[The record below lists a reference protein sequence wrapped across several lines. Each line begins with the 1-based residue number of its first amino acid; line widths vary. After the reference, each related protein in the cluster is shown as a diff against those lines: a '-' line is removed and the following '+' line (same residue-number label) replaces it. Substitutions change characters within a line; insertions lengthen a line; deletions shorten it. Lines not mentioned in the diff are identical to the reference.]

1 MTNHSPNSTA
11 TTPAEALRPRG
22 WIVTTIVA
30 GLLLTLALSALD
42 ATIVGTALPTIIGA
56 LHGFEQYSWVVTAYL
71 LTSTTVAPIVGKLSD
86 QFGRKGFLLTG
97 IVLFLLGSALAG
109 TAQTMTQLILFR
121 GLQGLGAG
129 FMQTLAFTLVADLFP
144 PTERGRWQGIFVSVL
159 SLALIVGPAIGGWIT
174 DHASWRWVFYVNLP
188 VGALALL
195 VLIIWLPSTLTARST
210 PYRGWAAVRRIDV
223 AGALTAAT
231 ATVCLLLALTW
242 GGSTY
247 PWGSAQVIG
256 LLCAAGILYL
266 AFIIVERQVSE
277 PLLPPDLF
285 RNQVFV
291 ASGLLALAGGMIVYA
306 MIFYLP
312 LFMQGVL
319 GQTATN
325 SGASLAPLFLPVA
338 ISAVIGGQ
346 VIAKVGR
353 YHFLAVIGALILLV
367 GLFLL
372 VRMDT
377 TTVLLTVTL
386 NMIVVGLGIGVIQP
400 IYTVAGQNAI
410 SPERLGAGTG
420 AMNYLRAM
428 GSLLGTA
435 VLGAIV
441 THAAH
446 SSGSTGLSL
455 SARQM
460 LATGLEHVFLVT
472 FGIGIAVLLITFF
485 LKDVRLRKR
494 GEGMPT
500 RATQAEATSLHD
512 HSGAQKD
519 STV

>member
-1 MTNHSPNSTA
+1 MTNRSANSTA
-11 TTPAEALRPRG
+11 TEALRPHG
-22 WIVTTIVA
+22 WTLATIVA

-42 ATIVGTALPTIIGA
+42 ATIVGTALPTIAGA

-71 LTSTTVAPIVGKLSD
+71 LTSTTVVPIVGKLSD

-97 IVLFLLGSALAG
+97 IAFFLLGSALAG
-109 TAQTMTQLILFR
+109 TSQTMTQLILFR

-129 FMQTLAFTLVADLFP
+129 CMQTMAFTLVADLFP
-144 PTERGRWQGIFVSVL
+144 PAERGRWQGIFVSVL

-188 VGALALL
+188 VGALALC
-195 VLIIWLPSTLTARST
+195 VLTVWLPSTLSVRST
-210 PYRGWAAVRRIDV
+210 PYRGWVAVRRIDF
-223 AGALTAAT
+223 AGALKAAA

-247 PWGSAQVIG
+247 PWGSAQVVG
-256 LLCAAGILYL
+256 LLSGALVLAL
-266 AFIIVERQVSE
+266 AFFITERRVLE
-277 PLLPPDLF
+277 PLLPLDLF
-285 RNQVFV
+285 RNQVFA
-291 ASGLLALAGGMIVYA
+291 ASSLLALALGMIVYA

-312 LFMQGVL
+312 LFIQGVL

-346 VIAKVGR
+346 VIVKVGR
-353 YHFLAVIGALILLV
+353 YHFLAVIGALILLF

-377 TTVLLTVTL
+377 TTVLLAVTL
-386 NMIVVGLGIGVIQP
+386 NMIVIGLGIGILQP
-400 IYTVAGQNAI
+400 VYAVAGQNAI
-410 SPERLGAGTG
+410 PQDRLGTGTG

-435 VLGAIV
+435 LLGALV
-441 THAAH
+441 THSAH
-446 SSGSTGLSL
+446 SSRFTGLSP
-455 SARQM
+455 SARQE
-460 LATGLEHVFLVT
+460 LALSLEHVFLVT
-472 FGIGIAVLLITFF
+472 FGVGIAVLIITFF

-494 GEGMPT
+494 GEGIPT
-500 RATQAEATSLHD
+500 QATQATAAPRQVSNAPQHA
-512 HSGAQKD
+512 SNA
-519 STV
+519 